1 MLSFLYLGEW
11 HYGMGVSY
19 GMSISHGM
27 DTGKQYQLKEAA
39 GMQSKNLNAKDL
51 IHVGIYTAM
60 YLVVFFAVGML
71 NAIPFLYPLEYLLSP
86 ILTGIPFM
94 LFLTKVEKFGM
105 VSIMGVILAVFWYL
119 MGYTWI
125 PALTYIAAGLLADL
139 LFRLGK
145 YKSFQFDIIGYWI
158 FSCGMIG
165 CAAPMWLLTATYME
179 QVRDAMGD
187 EYVAGLQKYMPSWMG
202 IAGIG
207 IILVSSSLGAL
218 LGRKMLK
225 KHFERAGIA

>member
-1 MLSFLYLGEW
+1 MLSFACLCEW

-105 VSIMGVILAVFWYL
+105 VSIME
-119 MGYTWI
+119 
-125 PALTYIAAGLLADL
+125 
-139 LFRLGK
+139 
-145 YKSFQFDIIGYWI
+145 SFSPY
-158 FSCGMIG
+158 S
-165 CAAPMWLLTATYME
+165 
-179 QVRDAMGD
+179 
-187 EYVAGLQKYMPSWMG
+187 G
-202 IAGIG
+202 I
-207 IILVSSSLGAL
+207 
-218 LGRKMLK
+218 
-225 KHFERAGIA
+225 

>member
-1 MLSFLYLGEW
+1 
-11 HYGMGVSY
+11 
-19 GMSISHGM
+19 
-27 DTGKQYQLKEAA
+27 
-39 GMQSKNLNAKDL
+39 MQSKNLNAKDL

-119 MGYTWI
+119 MGYTYI
-125 PALTYIAAGLLADL
+125 PTITYILAGVLSDL
-139 LFRLGK
+139 VFSLGK
-145 YKSFQFDIIGYWI
+145 YKSFKFNIIGYWI
-158 FSCGMIG
+158 FSCGMLG
-165 CAAPMWLLTATYME
+165 CAAPIWLMSSTYME
-179 QVRDAMGD
+179 QVRKTMGD
-187 EYVAGLQKYMPSWMG
+187 EYVAGIIKYMPSWMG
-202 IAGIG
+202 FAGIG
-207 IILVSSSLGAL
+207 IILVSSVIGAL